1 MKKGEKD
8 FIELLIKSID
18 NKLDK
23 YEKNPNSFEIFQES
37 FNKLYMAFSQT
48 PQVNYEVTRK
58 YDKLLLNSLDKILND
73 DIETLYKSLT
83 KLGYS
88 NNQEVFKVVSKMLLN
103 NKNRTTSNED
113 EMSNSK
119 IKSIKDLS
127 SSKL

>member
-1 MKKGEKD
+1 
-8 FIELLIKSID
+8 
-18 NKLDK
+18 
-23 YEKNPNSFEIFQES
+23 
-37 FNKLYMAFSQT
+37 MAFSQT